1 MTWIETMDR
10 AEYVA
15 WCKQRALA
23 ESDPAN
29 MLASMLADLRARP
42 DTDGPHLGFL
52 MLAGANH
59 MNDSAAMRHF
69 IEGFN

>member
-10 AEYVA
+10 ATYAA

-23 ESDPAN
+23 ETDPVD
-29 MLASMLADLRARP
+29 MLASMLTDLRARP

-59 MNDSAAMRHF
+59 AHDPAGMRRF